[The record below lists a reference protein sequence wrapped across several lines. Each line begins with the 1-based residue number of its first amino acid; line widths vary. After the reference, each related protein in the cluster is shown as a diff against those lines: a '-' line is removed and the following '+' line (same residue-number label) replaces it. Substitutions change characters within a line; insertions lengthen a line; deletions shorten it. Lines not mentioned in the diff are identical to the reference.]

1 VVKKRLFL
9 APRPSLFPTSVV
21 VVTAKGT
28 DDRVGATTIAWTG
41 IMSSRPPVI
50 SVSFLPD
57 SFTRERILESRE
69 FVVNIPD
76 ASLWK
81 AVNFLG
87 SMSGEWSTKLS
98 ALIEARHGLL
108 TLTPSSRLRTPRID
122 ECYANLEC
130 RCLSTIQVGL
140 YDCFL
145 GEVLAMHCNEDLY
158 RDTDPRGSI
167 NHSGIHPLICLG
179 EEYWAGGIKLGVS
192 TENRDHPYARHVV
205 PSGETP

>member
-76 ASLWK
+76 VAVEGGQLLGLDEWRMVDKAFCPHRSASWATYID
-81 AVNFLG
+81 AV
-87 SMSGEWSTKLS
+87 EPATH
-98 ALIEARHGLL
+98 APHGRMLCQ
-108 TLTPSSRLRTPRID
+108 P
-122 ECYANLEC
+122 
-130 RCLSTIQVGL
+130 
-140 YDCFL
+140 
-145 GEVLAMHCNEDLY
+145 
-158 RDTDPRGSI
+158 
-167 NHSGIHPLICLG
+167 
-179 EEYWAGGIKLGVS
+179 
-192 TENRDHPYARHVV
+192 
-205 PSGETP
+205 